1 VIGSGLGA
9 LLGGFAGRQALRVGI
24 GMISRGEVGLIV
36 ATVGVGQGLID
47 AELFSIVVMLVLLT
61 TIITPVLLRQV
72 FPRSAGPAPARPE
85 EG

>member
-1 VIGSGLGA
+1 
-9 LLGGFAGRQALRVGI
+9 
-24 GMISRGEVGLIV
+24 
-36 ATVGVGQGLID
+36 
-47 AELFSIVVMLVLLT
+47 MLVLLT